1 MKGNIDMEICHFCGN
16 THLSHKA
23 ISYTYQRNG
32 HFLMIH
38 DVPCIRCDYCGE
50 NYFAASVLK
59 RIEHEFDAIYLH
71 GKKARQELR
80 IPVET
85 FLELAAM

>member
-1 MKGNIDMEICHFCGN
+1 
-16 THLSHKA
+16 
-23 ISYTYQRNG
+23 
-32 HFLMIH
+32 MIH